1 MDVTSKKNELIVL
14 GRDLDMAEQACT
26 PLERGFT
33 EYCPDIYRQQNN
45 VKRLKN
51 RYMMVNNH
59 LQERWVMM
67 AAVNNCDIL
76 ANRVYYTM

>member
-14 GRDLDMAEQACT
+14 GRDLDMVEQACT

-33 EYCPDIYRQQNN
+33 EYCPDIYCQQNK

-51 RYMMVNNH
+51 RYMMINNQ

-67 AAVNNCDIL
+67 TAVNNCDIL
-76 ANRVYYTM
+76 ANTVYFTM

>member
-33 EYCPDIYRQQNN
+33 EYCPDIHRHQNK

-51 RYMMVNNH
+51 RYMMINNQ
-59 LQERWVMM
+59 LQERWVTT

-76 ANRVYYTM
+76 ANTVYFTM

>member
-14 GRDLDMAEQACT
+14 GRDLDMVEQACT

-33 EYCPDIYRQQNN
+33 EYCPDIYRQQNK

-51 RYMMVNNH
+51 RYMMINNQ

-67 AAVNNCDIL
+67 TAVNNCDIL
-76 ANRVYYTM
+76 ANTVYFTM

>member
-14 GRDLDMAEQACT
+14 GRDLEMAEQACT

-33 EYCPDIYRQQNN
+33 EYCPDIYRQQNK

-51 RYMMVNNH
+51 RYMMINNQ

-67 AAVNNCDIL
+67 AALNNCDIL
-76 ANRVYYTM
+76 ANAGNFTV